1 MVITYNNQNMINS
14 YVSVNPREN
23 STPMNTRIMNVIE
36 TRVIIH
42 NILLEEPELLFENAS
57 RKLLVILLD
66 LMKKDFAQI

>member
-23 STPMNTRIMNVIE
+23 SKPMNTRIMNVIE
-36 TRVIIH
+36 TKAIIH